1 MSVCVSACVR
11 SFVFVVKTLPYSAL
25 CCAFFNIAFAFY
37 ISRCV
42 CLAQCPMH
50 PCLHSCPA
58 RGLAFRYSFRSTC
71 GLWHSSRSCLQSRRQ
86 AFRSAAPTA
95 VLTRPQSGLNIPGI
109 GDLSKLA
116 NVDLSDVPDGRYREV
131 EVGVLCCAK
140 CLCALLHKSSCQLP
154 ICRKTFDIGRML
166 QAVSYVSRRRMD
178 QADFD
183 PYEIDTD
190 GLPLVYNEERIAS
203 FWKGKPGMCY

>member
-1 MSVCVSACVR
+1 MSASVRVCV

-25 CCAFFNIAFAFY
+25 CCAFFDIAFALY
-37 ISRCV
+37 RPHCV
-42 CLAQCPMH
+42 CLAQCPMR

-95 VLTRPQSGLNIPGI
+95 VLTRPQSGLNVPSIS
-109 GDLSKLA
+109 DLSKLA

-131 EVGVLCCAK
+131 EVGVLCRAK
-140 CLCALLHKSSCQLP
+140 CLPALLRKSSCQLP
-154 ICRKTFDIGRML
+154 ICRKAF
-166 QAVSYVSRRRMD
+166 
-178 QADFD
+178 
-183 PYEIDTD
+183 
-190 GLPLVYNEERIAS
+190 
-203 FWKGKPGMCY
+203 